1 MVFLGRGGKG
11 VFSLREI
18 SKTEEIPFDYL
29 GKIFSKLEKS
39 GLVSSRKGVRGGY
52 FLKKNPAKI
61 KVLEII
67 RSLEGEISL
76 VKCVGKQKNICPQSK
91 GCLTKSFWQKIQN
104 SLESALNSISL
115 GDLIRP
121 VK

>member
-1 MVFLGRGGKG
+1 MVFLAQGGKA
-11 VFSLREI
+11 VFSLREV
-18 SKTEEIPFDYL
+18 SKKEEIPFDYL
-29 GKIFSKLEKS
+29 GKIFSKLEKA

-76 VKCVGKQKNICPQSK
+76 VKCVNKQKNICPQSK
-91 GCLTKSFWQKIQN
+91 KCLTKSFWQKIQN
-104 SLESALNSISL
+104 TLESALNSISL